1 MKPRTSIG
9 GIAGPLPATR
19 RRQFSLRGLLAL
31 LLALPCYAVAHERQC
46 QPCANLGAASPHGS
60 GLRTDAPDRNRPG
73 FAAHGFSPALLAGGT
88 DQIARHD
95 DTDDDDRHERP
106 DQHRHRGGQSDRWEN
121 PDRQRRHED
130 RRRRFEALPQDQRQR
145 LLDARERFLHLPPE
159 DRERLRQRW
168 RELPPEDRRRWRES
182 GHDHD

>member
-1 MKPRTSIG
+1 MKPRISIDG
-9 GIAGPLPATR
+9 VAGPRPATR

-46 QPCANLGAASPHGS
+46 PSCANLGAASPHGFPS
-60 GLRTDAPDRNRPG
+60 D
-73 FAAHGFSPALLAGGT
+73 LLAGGT
-88 DQIARHD
+88 AHIARHD

-106 DQHRHRGGQSDRWEN
+106 DQHRHRGGQADRWEN